1 MTFKEYF
8 KMKKD
13 AHGKKAD
20 AGDETQQ
27 ADVSAD
33 ARSSSGNVSDDAQ
46 DLDDG
51 NTSKSNTGACQ
62 EQTVFVEE
70 EKQPSEEEKLRDR
83 LLRLQADFDNYRK
96 RVARDHSEM
105 VKRAN
110 EDLVESLLPV
120 LDHMAH
126 AEEMMAK
133 DSRNDVSSYLDGFKL
148 VKNEL
153 IRVLDGFGVKA
164 MDMVGK
170 PFDAN
175 IHEAL
180 SSMQSDTAKP
190 GTVLVELRKGYTL
203 YGRTLRA
210 AQVIVAAEKQEPET
224 AGESSPAETETETAG
239 V

>member
-1 MTFKEYF
+1 
-8 KMKKD
+8 MKND
-13 AHGKKAD
+13 PMGKKAD
-20 AGDETQQ
+20 SGDEMKLADGS
-27 ADVSAD
+27 ADVPSSAPNACD
-33 ARSSSGNVSDDAQ
+33 YDPDLEKGNKNKENS
-46 DLDDG
+46 
-51 NTSKSNTGACQ
+51 GACQ

-96 RVARDHSEM
+96 RVARDHADM
-105 VKRAN
+105 VKRSN

-126 AEEMMAK
+126 AEEMMEK
-133 DSRNDVSSYLDGFKL
+133 KSRGDLSSYLDGFKL

-153 IRVLDGFGVKA
+153 IRVLDGFGLKA
-164 MDMVGK
+164 MDVVGK

-180 SSMQSDTAKP
+180 SSMPSEKAKP

-210 AQVIVAAEKQEPET
+210 AQVIVAAEKHEPASPEEPASAESEDET
-224 AGESSPAETETETAG
+224 AGR
-239 V
+239 